1 MNAGKLIVSQSE
13 DWIYGQT
20 PQFEFS
26 TSGVDGEALAEK
38 DKWPLPQ
45 GVRFLLS
52 IFQFLY

>member
-1 MNAGKLIVSQSE
+1 MKLTVTKSE

-38 DKWPLPQ
+38 ERWRFPQ
-45 GVRFLLS
+45 DVSLLS
-52 IFQFLY
+52 SSL